1 MYPILKSLASTENI
15 VDSGIISS
23 ILKVRLSVIQISKKD
38 NTCLIIIR
46 DCAKPKEDKAA
57 GPTGDP
63 FCASAVGSQQAS
75 CRSHLQH
82 AQGKF

>member
-1 MYPILKSLASTENI
+1 M
-15 VDSGIISS
+15 
-23 ILKVRLSVIQISKKD
+23 RLSVIQISKKD

-63 FCASAVGSQQAS
+63 FCASAVGSQQVP
-75 CRSHLQH
+75 CCSHLQH
-82 AQGKF
+82 AQGNFLIKAEYFFGNPSKYNPNAIM